1 MAMTQDE
8 LAAWA
13 NDPSRAG
20 SLPYGL
26 FEPNHQR
33 KIVGAIL
40 AVRGVLYFRD
50 GHTPQKR
57 EALIRCFERYDN
69 ALRTYQRALEQTQGR
84 EPSKGT
90 PLRWLYQEGKQPTTI
105 EKAPSF
111 ASLAKSTQSDDLFVV
126 ALSDAEEKE
135 GAGAMEFTTF
145 CLEDW
150 QAALNR
156 GLDVLSFSVPPA
168 FLTLCPNVFQSLFA
182 EAASDLDA
190 VHGHGGYAVNLSL
203 LRRDPNEAS
212 EYFLAR
218 RYGPGLD
225 VGDPVRRG
233 VRRLTN
239 RIKTVD
245 WLTAINAEMVLELGG
260 RANLALPPDW
270 FGQQTYGRDGLIVQA
285 GTAPQTG
292 IGGGKG
298 QAPEPPPAYV
308 LLNQALRPIVADAV
322 GTLQNGTPSSTAPL
336 LNTEVATEAW
346 LRRFDV
352 EPDSIYGY
360 WEALHKTP
368 KLSSRP

>member
-1 MAMTQDE
+1 MTQDE

-13 NDPSRAG
+13 NDPGRAG

-50 GHTPQKR
+50 GHTPQRR
-57 EALIRCFERYDN
+57 EALTRCFQRYDA
-69 ALRTYQRALEQTQGR
+69 ALRTYQHALAQSQGR

-90 PLRWLYQEGKQPTTI
+90 PLRWLYQEGKQPTAI

-111 ASLAKSTQSDDLFVV
+111 SSLAKDTPSDDLLVV
-126 ALSDAEEKE
+126 GLSDAEEKE
-135 GAGAMEFTTF
+135 GAGEMEFVTF

-168 FLTLCPNVFQSLFA
+168 FLTLCPNVFQALFA
-182 EAASDLDA
+182 QAADDLDA
-190 VHGHGGYAVNLSL
+190 VHGHAGYAVNLSL

-245 WLTAINAEMVLELGG
+245 WLTAINADMVRELGG
-260 RANLALPPDW
+260 RQSLALPPDW
-270 FGQQTYGRDGLIVQA
+270 FGLWSYGNDGLLIQA
-285 GTAPQTG
+285 GVAPQTG
-292 IGGGKG
+292 IAGEKG

-308 LLNQALRPIVADAV
+308 LVNQALRPLIADAV
-322 GTLQNGTPSSTAPL
+322 GTLQSGTPNSTAPL
-336 LNTEVATEAW
+336 LNTEVSTEAW
-346 LRRFDV
+346 LHRFDID
-352 EPDSIYGY
+352 PDRIYGY
-360 WEALHKTP
+360 WEALHKMP
-368 KLSSRP
+368 KLPPSP